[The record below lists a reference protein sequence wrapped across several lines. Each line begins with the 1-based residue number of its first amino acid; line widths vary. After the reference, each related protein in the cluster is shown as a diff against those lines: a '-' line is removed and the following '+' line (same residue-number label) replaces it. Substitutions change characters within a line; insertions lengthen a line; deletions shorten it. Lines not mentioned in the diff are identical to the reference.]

1 MSQKRQNQPSI
12 SGFFT
17 KIPKISYNEN
27 PSKVDEKNE
36 EKNEPNQGR
45 LKIWTEHSTLIFAN
59 LKLI

>member
-17 KIPKISYNEN
+17 KIPKISYNE

-36 EKNEPNQGR
+36 EKNEPN
-45 LKIWTEHSTLIFAN
+45 TEENYKDFSQNET
-59 LKLI
+59 KD